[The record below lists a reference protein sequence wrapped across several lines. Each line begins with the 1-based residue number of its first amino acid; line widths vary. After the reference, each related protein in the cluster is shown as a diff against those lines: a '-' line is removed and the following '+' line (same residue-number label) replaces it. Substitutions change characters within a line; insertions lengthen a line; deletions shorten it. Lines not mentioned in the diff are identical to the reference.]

1 MYQSKSCAGQS
12 SSMEVL
18 PVVLKL
24 FDSKVEVHVKLFA
37 PLKVEA
43 LYIRTLEKNG
53 GLSPGDPSIR
63 GGI

>member
-24 FDSKVEVHVKLFA
+24 FNSKVEVHVKLFA

-43 LYIRTLEKNG
+43 LYIRTLAKEG
-53 GLSPGDPSIR
+53 DLHPGNP
-63 GGI
+63 

>member
-37 PLKVEA
+37 PLKEEA
-43 LYIRTLEKNG
+43 LYIRTPAKQR
-53 GLSPGDPSIR
+53 GLSPGDP
-63 GGI
+63 